1 MPNVCYQ
8 MQMLA
13 KSLAMDQW
21 KERKKIQTVVEQLK
35 AKSRELQERLQDEE
49 RQKDGLRKTINRLV
63 NEKRSLED
71 KLKFK
76 GNNINGGFLLGTCR
90 SERACTLAN
99 DNERIR
105 LLVQENTQWRLR
117 FEGLEDRLREMER
130 SSEDTADVNRHRLQ
144 VAVYQEKIRKQ
155 EALISQLQLQ
165 RKTPTPQ
172 TSTNPSTNVSLSED
186 AIAKFQ
192 LLNSIEVKLR
202 ENVQRLAK

>member
-8 MQMLA
+8 QMLA

-76 GNNINGGFLLGTCR
+76 GNNINGDFLLGTCR